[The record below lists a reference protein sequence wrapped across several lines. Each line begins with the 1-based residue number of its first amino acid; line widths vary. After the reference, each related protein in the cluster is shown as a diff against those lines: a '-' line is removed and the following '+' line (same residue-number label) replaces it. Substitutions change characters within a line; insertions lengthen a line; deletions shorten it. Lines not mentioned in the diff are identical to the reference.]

1 MAIAYIALGSNLNQP
16 VQQLN
21 AAIQAMAVLPQ
32 TQVLAVSSFYRS
44 KPLGPQDQPDYI
56 NAVAKIQ
63 TALEPLALLDALQH
77 IENQQGRVRLR
88 HWGERT
94 LDLDILL
101 YGQRVIQSERLTI
114 PHYDM
119 QNREFVMIPLYEI
132 DSDLILPDGVKL
144 SDLMKNIKNNQMVL
158 VIQNK

>member
-1 MAIAYIALGSNLNQP
+1 MVIAYIALGSNLNQP

-21 AAIQAMAVLPQ
+21 AAIEAMAVLPQ

-44 KPLGPQDQPDYI
+44 KPLGPQDQPDYV
-56 NAVAKIQ
+56 NAVAKLQ
-63 TALEPLALLDALQH
+63 TELAPLALLDALQQ

-119 QNREFVMIPLYEI
+119 RNREFVIIPLYEI

-144 SDLMKNIKNNQMVL
+144 SDLMKNIKNNKMTL